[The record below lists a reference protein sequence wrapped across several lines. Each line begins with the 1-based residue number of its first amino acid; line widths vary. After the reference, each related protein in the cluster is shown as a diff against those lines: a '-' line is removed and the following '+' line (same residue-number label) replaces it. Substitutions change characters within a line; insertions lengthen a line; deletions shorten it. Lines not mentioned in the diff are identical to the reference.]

1 MSPYCKPVGDNFY
14 LGDNYMAARRL
25 FRFAGSIRMRGMGP
39 IHIGD
44 VTNVTDYGAI
54 TSAASTWPGVMTSG
68 GSDASRSGPSKG
80 VTALI
85 NQDRTWIDNMDYGKG
100 AYGFNSS
107 KPSNSA
113 DYGSVA

>member
-25 FRFAGSIRMRGMGP
+25 FRFAGSVRMRGMGK

-44 VTNVTDYGAI
+44 VTNISDYGAVDG
-54 TSAASTWPGVMTSG
+54 TASVWPGVMTSG
-68 GSDASRSGPSKG
+68 GATQARGGVGKG
-80 VTALI
+80 ITSLI

-100 AYGFNSS
+100 AYGFNSA

>member
-25 FRFAGSIRMRGMGP
+25 FRFAGSVRMKGMGP

-44 VTNVTDYGAI
+44 VTNVSDYGVI
-54 TSAASTWPGVMTSG
+54 TSAASVWPGVLTSG
-68 GSDASRSGPSKG
+68 GSNASRSGVGKG
-80 VTALI
+80 ITSLI

-100 AYGFNSS
+100 AAGLAAT
-107 KPSNSA
+107 PTANSA

>member
-1 MSPYCKPVGDNFY
+1 MGKINMGDITDITDHGN
-14 LGDNYMAARRL
+14 LG
-25 FRFAGSIRMRGMGP
+25 
-39 IHIGD
+39 
-44 VTNVTDYGAI
+44 
-54 TSAASTWPGVMTSG
+54 AASTWPDVMTSG

-80 VTALI
+80 VTALV
-85 NQDRTWIDNMDYGKG
+85 NQDRTWIDNMDFGKG

>member
-1 MSPYCKPVGDNFY
+1 
-14 LGDNYMAARRL
+14 MAARRL
-25 FRFAGSIRMRGMGP
+25 FRFAGSVRMRGMGP

-44 VTNVTDYGAI
+44 VTNITNYGVVTG
-54 TSAASTWPGVMTSG
+54 AASVWPGVLTSG
-68 GSDASRSGPSKG
+68 TSTQSRSGVGKG

-85 NQDRTWIDNMDYGKG
+85 SQDRTWIDNMDYGKG
-100 AYGFNSS
+100 VYGFNSA

>member
-1 MSPYCKPVGDNFY
+1 
-14 LGDNYMAARRL
+14 MAARRL

-54 TSAASTWPGVMTSG
+54 TSEASTWPGVMTSG

>member
-25 FRFAGSIRMRGMGP
+25 FRFAGSVRLKGMGP

-44 VTNVTDYGAI
+44 LTNVTDYGVVDG
-54 TSAASTWPGVMTSG
+54 TASVWPGVLTSG
-68 GSDASRSGPSKG
+68 TSTQSRSGVGKG
-80 VTALI
+80 ITALI

-100 AYGFNSS
+100 AYGFSSS
-107 KPSNSA
+107 KPANST
-113 DYGSVA
+113 DYGTVA

>member
-14 LGDNYMAARRL
+14 LGDKYMAARRL
-25 FRFAGSIRMRGMGP
+25 FRFAGSVRMRGMGP

-44 VTNVTDYGAI
+44 VTNITDYGAVDG
-54 TSAASTWPGVMTSG
+54 AASVWPGVLTSG
-68 GSDASRSGPSKG
+68 GSDHSRSGATKG
-80 VTALI
+80 ITSLI

-100 AYGFNSS
+100 ANGFAAA
-107 KPSNSA
+107 PSANSA

>member
-1 MSPYCKPVGDNFY
+1 
-14 LGDNYMAARRL
+14 MAARRL
-25 FRFAGSIRMRGMGP
+25 FRFAGSVRMRGMGP

-44 VTNVTDYGAI
+44 VTNVTDYGAVDG
-54 TSAASTWPGVMTSG
+54 TASVWPGVMTSG
-68 GSDASRSGPSKG
+68 GATQARSGVGKG
-80 VTALI
+80 ITSLI

-100 AYGFNSS
+100 AYGFNSA